1 MKEIPPE
8 SSAAQ
13 AARIRGRIAEL
24 DAERTALTRE
34 LVQITKRP
42 TEWMANGGASM
53 LTSASPAA
61 DKIALFRS
69 LFAGRA
75 DVFPRRWENARSG
88 KSGYAPACA
97 NEWKPGVCEKPRI
110 KCGECPHQ
118 AFIAVNDSVIA
129 AHLRGHARGRD
140 SAGEFV
146 AGVYPLLPDDTCGFL
161 AADFDGAQWSDTAL
175 AYLVACRAR
184 RVPAALER
192 SRFGQS

>member
-88 KSGYAPACA
+88 KSG
-97 NEWKPGVCEKPRI
+97 
-110 KCGECPHQ
+110 
-118 AFIAVNDSVIA
+118 
-129 AHLRGHARGRD
+129 
-140 SAGEFV
+140 
-146 AGVYPLLPDDTCGFL
+146 
-161 AADFDGAQWSDTAL
+161 
-175 AYLVACRAR
+175 
-184 RVPAALER
+184 
-192 SRFGQS
+192 